1 MKKRIMALLVCCLFL
16 GGCGAGITQEEYDEV
31 VAQRDAA
38 IEERDEAI
46 AEKDELGTEIENL
59 NNVVELNEKVV
70 EYQARIEE
78 QYKHAKFILY
88 VTGLVAGE
96 DTESS
101 QEELDDLYQTV
112 SGSIDAVK
120 TAYESA
126 NALGGAE
133 QDIADVGESIDKMWE
148 SWQNFY
154 EVVLAMESFL
164 SGN

>member
-16 GGCGAGITQEEYDEV
+16 GGCGTGITQEEYDAV

-46 AEKDELGTEIENL
+46 AEKDELETEIGNL
-59 NNVVELNEKVV
+59 NNVAELNEKVV

-88 VTGLVAGE
+88 VAGLVAGE
-96 DTESS
+96 DTESY
-101 QEELDDLYQTV
+101 QEELDGLYQTA

-120 TAYESA
+120 TTYESA
-126 NALGGAE
+126 NALEGVE
-133 QDIADVGESIDKMWE
+133 LDTADVGESIDKMWA

-154 EVVLAMESFL
+154 EVVPTMESL
-164 SGN
+164 LMRN

>member
-16 GGCGAGITQEEYDEV
+16 GGCGTGITQEEYDAV

-46 AEKDELGTEIENL
+46 AEKDELETEIGNL
-59 NNVVELNEKVV
+59 NNVAELNEKVV

-88 VTGLVAGE
+88 VAGLVAGE
-96 DTESS
+96 DTESY
-101 QEELDDLYQTV
+101 QEELDGLYQTA

-120 TAYESA
+120 TTYESA
-126 NALGGAE
+126 NALEGVE
-133 QDIADVGESIDKMWE
+133 LDTADVGESIDKMWA

-154 EVVLAMESFL
+154 EVVLTMESL
-164 SGN
+164 LMRN